1 MATKKHY
8 FTKNNEKVGKKSG
21 KPRGKY
27 KKQGKTSQEDMIIP
41 QSVPEI
47 ESKTQESPS
56 FYRKITE
63 RLGKIRLIYSAQ
75 FSWKTI
81 VLVIFFLVILGV
93 SVWQGVLA
101 GEKLL
106 FLKNVVGERVKLS
119 QDLKLWESIMAKYPG
134 YRDAYFQAAV
144 LSYRLG
150 DREKEKT
157 YLAKTLEID
166 PNYQPAKS
174 LMAIK

>member
-1 MATKKHY
+1 MATKRF
-8 FTKNNEKVGKKSG
+8 FTKNNEKFGKKSG

-27 KKQGKTSQEDMIIP
+27 KKQGKATQEDPIIL
-41 QSVPEI
+41 QSVPKANPE
-47 ESKTQESPS
+47 TQELPS

-63 RLGKIRLIYSAQ
+63 GIGKFKASHAQ
-75 FSWKTI
+75 FSLKK
-81 VLVIFFLVILGV
+81 VALLVFFLIIIGV
-93 SVWQGVLA
+93 SVWQGILT

-106 FLKNVVGERVKLS
+106 FLKNVVEERVKLS

-144 LSYRLG
+144 LAYRLG
-150 DREKEKT
+150 DTKKEKE
-157 YLAKTLEID
+157 YLGKTLQID